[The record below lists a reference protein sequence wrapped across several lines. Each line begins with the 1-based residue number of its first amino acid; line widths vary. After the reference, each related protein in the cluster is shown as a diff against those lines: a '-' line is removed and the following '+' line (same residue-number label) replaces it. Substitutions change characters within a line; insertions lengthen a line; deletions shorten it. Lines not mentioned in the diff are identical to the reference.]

1 MDRILTYK
9 ITNDADGQSIL
20 QFLKTNRFSHSVI
33 TQLKKTQRGILIG
46 EEWVHVSRL
55 LKSGETLILRLTEPG
70 MPAQKILPAQ
80 LPVSIVH
87 EDEDLLVVNKP
98 SGMPVH
104 PSMGHSENTLA
115 NAIAGHALQK
125 QEYYPFR
132 CVSRLDRDTS
142 GLTVIA
148 KNAYSSCILNEQM
161 RERKIHRT
169 YYAIAEGKTQKE
181 GTVTAPIARKKD
193 TIIERT
199 VDFVSGEAAV
209 THYTRLAYQ
218 DGLSFLRLRLETGR
232 THQIRVHMKYTGHPL
247 IGDFLYNPKDSRM
260 KRQALHA
267 GNLEFVHPVSR
278 KPLSYTAP
286 LPEDMMQF
294 FPVII
299 S

>member
-55 LKSGETLILRLTEPG
+55 LKSDETLILRLTEPG

-218 DGLSFLRLRLETGR
+218 DGLSFLKLRLETGR